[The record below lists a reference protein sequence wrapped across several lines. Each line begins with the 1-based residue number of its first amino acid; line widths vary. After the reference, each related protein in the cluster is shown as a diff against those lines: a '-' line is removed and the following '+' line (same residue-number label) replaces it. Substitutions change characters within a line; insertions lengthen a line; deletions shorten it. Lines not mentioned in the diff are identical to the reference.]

1 MQKDNDPLN
10 DKESPYLIGNDEPSI
25 DQLSSKF
32 ERLSQENEK
41 LRSELHEEKAKR
53 TKDSSETIK
62 WIVGI
67 ATVVVISGIGG
78 LSLHLYS
85 FNKELR
91 DIRDRLTIIETE
103 RKIEKTQ
110 DIRSRGGAN
119 ETKMHRDPT

>member
-53 TKDSSETIK
+53 TKE
-62 WIVGI
+62 
-67 ATVVVISGIGG
+67 
-78 LSLHLYS
+78 SLENKLY
-85 FNKELR
+85 
-91 DIRDRLTIIETE
+91 I
-103 RKIEKTQ
+103 
-110 DIRSRGGAN
+110 
-119 ETKMHRDPT
+119 